1 MSLKPKEE
9 LFAQALIKHQGHQTN
24 AYLEL
29 HPHVKEPSARAN
41 ASRLLA
47 NVSLRKYIAFLL
59 YSQGLGIKDI
69 LKRLKELSEATRTI
83 KRHDIIF
90 YEPIY
95 GIQLQAVQTALR
107 IYEAIGYQTNF
118 TLEQTAQMEQM
129 IKDFEGLD
137 QKQGNNS

>member
-41 ASRLLA
+41 ASRLL
-47 NVSLRKYIAFLL
+47 
-59 YSQGLGIKDI
+59 SQGLGIKDI